1 MIISP
6 KTVSYTHL
14 RGQAC
19 RALVEILQ
27 ASGGQLEKALRF
39 LDCFLPHSN
48 HGLPPNESL
57 VWDVLSEDLIPVH
70 IFLFPQA
77 EDSLSLIHI

>member
-1 MIISP
+1 M
-6 KTVSYTHL
+6 L
-14 RGQAC
+14 RSN
-19 RALVEILQ
+19 L
-27 ASGGQLEKALRF
+27 LRF
-39 LDCFLPHSN
+39 PAHDNKSVLPASLPFSGVPVCAACFLPHSN

-77 EDSLSLIHI
+77 EDSHMLSSLFPALVK